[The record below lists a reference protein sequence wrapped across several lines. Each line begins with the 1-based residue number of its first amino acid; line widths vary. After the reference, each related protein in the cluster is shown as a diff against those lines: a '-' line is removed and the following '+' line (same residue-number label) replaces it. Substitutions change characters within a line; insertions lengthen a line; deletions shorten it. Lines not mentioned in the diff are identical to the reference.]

1 MMEPK
6 RRILEGYFLL
16 ACKQY
21 KPLINKLA
29 FRIGVNSTHAEE
41 LKAYGNSELLKC
53 MICYDGRGSFM
64 TFLFSR
70 LSGTFKHRRDA
81 ENRARRIEFIPIGV
95 TKDIIRLES
104 DIDLKVA
111 IDECLACLTNKEH
124 VVIHESYFSKKT
136 IREISEDHKI
146 PHSTVWSIRHRAIDK
161 MRRRYRRYWV

>member
-41 LKAYGNSELLKC
+41 LKAYGNNELLKC
-53 MICYDGRGSFM
+53 MICYDGRCSFM

-70 LSGTFKHRRDA
+70 LSGTFKHMRDT
-81 ENRARRIEFIPIGV
+81 ENRVRRIESIPIGF
-95 TKDIIRLES
+95 TKDVVRLES
-104 DIDLKVA
+104 DIDLKAAVN
-111 IDECLACLTNKEH
+111 ECLTCLTDREYT
-124 VVIHESYFSKKT
+124 VVNESYFNQKT
-136 IREISEDHKI
+136 IREISEDSKI
-146 PHSTVWSIRHRAIDK
+146 PHSTVWSIRHTAIAK
-161 MRRRYRRYWV
+161 MRRRYRRCWV